1 MVLRACLHES
11 SMTISEA
18 TIDSLTA
25 ALFEAADTDGSGAI
39 SFEELKEELEKN
51 PDVMENLTIRC
62 VECKCAVHREQSH
75 YVQHA
80 STPHLP
86 SL

>member
-1 MVLRACLHES
+1 MHTIGNGQIDREELRVVLRACLHES

-18 TIDSLTA
+18 TIDSLTT

-51 PDVMENLTIRC
+51 PDVMENLTIR
-62 VECKCAVHREQSH
+62 
-75 YVQHA
+75 YV
-80 STPHLP
+80 
-86 SL
+86 SLGWC